1 MIRLELHYIN
11 VSAAP
16 QMAEAT
22 TTFIPMPDD
31 QVEHEADVMFMG
43 DTNIFIEAGQQATLG
58 PSFIRVPARFDG
70 VSYFAITGHEHQW
83 GTNVYVE
90 VAEDS
95 GAAGTPVYDVPNFRW
110 DEPETVVYEPP
121 FTVPSGGGFNLTCE
135 WDNRS
140 DADVRFGTSVD
151 DEMCFFWAYYFPSQ
165 GPLVCANGLLG
176 CN

>member
-1 MIRLELHYIN
+1 MFW
-11 VSAAP
+11 VAALNRSVRP
-16 QMAEAT
+16 
-22 TTFIPMPDD
+22 
-31 QVEHEADVMFMG
+31 
-43 DTNIFIEAGQQATLG
+43 QQATLG
-58 PSFIRVPARFDG
+58 PSFIRVPGRFDG

-95 GAAGTPVYDVPNFRW
+95 GSPGTPVYDVPSFRW
-110 DEPETVVYEPP
+110 DEPETVVYDPP
-121 FTVPSGGGFNLTCE
+121 FSVPSGGGFNLTCE

-140 DADVRFGTSVD
+140 DADVGFGTSVD

-165 GPLVCANGLLG
+165 GPLVCANGLIG